1 MFVGIISYNAF
12 PNALAQTNGTVNTFV
27 DPKSGISFHYPSDWR
42 VASQE
47 YTKSLLGNTITIK
60 SLSNN
65 VSSIVVTPIAILFPE
80 SLNGA
85 SFNIISEVLPFPT
98 TIDKYFENA
107 KKQLMLRN
115 MSVGKD
121 TPISISNLN
130 GVKYNTTL
138 PNGKSETQMLFVK
151 DSNGI
156 VITYVTGMTGQT
168 KNFADINSII
178 NSLTFKSN
186 IQSTGSIGV
195 GNGKNI
201 APSLK

>member
-1 MFVGIISYNAF
+1 MIAGIASYCAF

-27 DPKSGISFHYPSDWR
+27 DPKSGIFFHYPSDWR

-47 YTKSLLGNTITIK
+47 YTKSLLGNTVTIK
-60 SLSNN
+60 SLSNKI
-65 VSSIVVTPIAILFPE
+65 SSIDTPVVILFPE

-98 TIDKYFENA
+98 TLDKYVENA

-121 TPISISNLN
+121 APVSINNSN
-130 GVKYNTTL
+130 GIKYNITL
-138 PNGKSETQMLFVK
+138 PNGKSETQILFVK
-151 DSNGI
+151 GSHGI
-156 VITYVTGMTGQT
+156 VITYATGITSQT
-168 KNFADINSII
+168 KNVADINSII
-178 NSLTFKSN
+178 NSLTFKPNS
-186 IQSTGSIGV
+186 QSTSSIGV

-201 APSLK
+201 TSSSR